1 MKLCS
6 QPDTAH
12 CDIFVE
18 PYLSTSQYIVS
29 GSFHFFFF
37 VQKISCPV
45 CLVSVWTSAF
55 CQKMT
60 ADFFRF
66 LVNLTKKWNEPDT
79 SHLQTIEITFNVLCL
94 RSLLL
99 IHIGVKIKSFGSFL
113 LLKFRIFFCHLLPW
127 HFVMWHGSHN
137 WGYVFNWHSNLFHWI
152 SFPKKRIECHIYSMY
167 CSRDSFTNS
176 RS

>member
-1 MKLCS
+1 MVLSVYGKTTLKFAFFHETVLTAWYSALWHICWTISNHIIVYCVWFISFFLFCS
-6 QPDTAH
+6 KDQ
-12 CDIFVE
+12 
-18 PYLSTSQYIVS
+18 LSCLF
-29 GSFHFFFF
+29 SFCMN
-37 VQKISCPV
+37 IRILPENDS
-45 CLVSVWTSAF
+45 W
-55 CQKMT
+55 
-60 ADFFRF
+60 FFRF

-113 LLKFRIFFCHLLPW
+113 LLKFGIFFCHLLPW

-152 SFPKKRIECHIYSMY
+152 SFPK
-167 CSRDSFTNS
+167 N
-176 RS
+176 